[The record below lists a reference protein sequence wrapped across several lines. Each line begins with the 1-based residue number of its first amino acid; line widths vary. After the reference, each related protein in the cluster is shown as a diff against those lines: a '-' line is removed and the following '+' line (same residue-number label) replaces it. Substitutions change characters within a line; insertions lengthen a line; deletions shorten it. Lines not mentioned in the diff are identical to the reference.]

1 MRLLIHILSTKL
13 WLLIIIVSILTYY
26 SPFYLQVPT
35 WVPRLFLGMV
45 IFLTGLT
52 MNVDSLRSLRYK
64 KKELLIV
71 TVLKW
76 SVTVLISILL
86 AYSFY
91 STQPDLAAGTI
102 LSGTVPSATAATLYT
117 FVAGGNA
124 SLVIAASLLDVAI
137 SPIITPLAMLGL
149 AQHQVAI
156 SFWDLLQSFFLIVIG
171 PLFLGLSIQRMFPQ
185 VTETSPIII
194 RSGSSLSLLLVI
206 HTLVG
211 DGKDQFHEEWLLLG
225 KMILVSFLQILIP
238 MIIAYYLSRFFTLSD
253 GDTKAVM
260 FQVSLCNT
268 ALAAIL
274 AFDMIGGAGAIPPTI
289 NLIINLSLGALISN
303 AMAKR
308 YKLAN
313 LENTDS

>member
-1 MRLLIHILSTKL
+1 MIRFLVHILSTKL
-13 WLLIIIVSILTYY
+13 WLLIVMVSILTYY
-26 SPFYLQVPT
+26 SPFYLQVPS

-52 MNVDSLRSLRYK
+52 MNVDSLRSIRYK

-71 TVLKW
+71 TLLKW
-76 SVTVLISILL
+76 SVTVLISIIL

-91 STQPDLAAGTI
+91 SNQPEIAAGTI

-149 AQHQVAI
+149 ADHQVTI
-156 SFWDLLQSFFLIVIG
+156 SFWNLLQSFFLIVIG
-171 PLFLGLSIQRMFPQ
+171 PLFLGLMTQRIFPQ
-185 VTETSPIII
+185 VTQTSPIII
-194 RSGSSLSLLLVI
+194 KSGSSLSLLLVI

-211 DGKDQFHEEWLLLG
+211 DGKYHFQEEWLLLG
-225 KMILVSFLQILIP
+225 KMIFVSFLQILIP
-238 MIIAYYLSRFFTLSD
+238 MVIAYYLSKYLSLSD
-253 GDTKAVM
+253 EDTKAVM

-274 AFDMIGGAGAIPPTI
+274 AFDMIGGAGAIPPII

-303 AMAKR
+303 SMAK
-308 YKLAN
+308 LNELVA
-313 LENTDS
+313 L

>member
-1 MRLLIHILSTKL
+1 M
-13 WLLIIIVSILTYY
+13 VSILTYY
-26 SPFYLQVPT
+26 SPFYLQVPS

-52 MNVDSLRSLRYK
+52 MNVNSLRSLRYK
-64 KKELLIV
+64 KKELMIV
-71 TVLKW
+71 TALKW
-76 SVTVLISILL
+76 SVTVIISILL
-86 AYSFY
+86 AYLFY
-91 STQPDLAAGTI
+91 SEQPEIAAGTI

-137 SPIITPLAMLGL
+137 SPIITPVAMLGL
-149 AQHQVAI
+149 AEHQVTI
-156 SFWDLLQSFFLIVIG
+156 SFWNLLQSFLLIVIG
-171 PLFLGLSIQRMFPQ
+171 PLFIGLMTQRIFPQ
-185 VTETSPIII
+185 VTQTSPIII

-211 DGKDQFHEEWLLLG
+211 DGKDYFRGEWLLLG
-225 KMILVSFLQILIP
+225 QMILVSSIQILIP
-238 MIIAYYLSRFFTLSD
+238 MIIAYYLSKFFSLSD
-253 GDTKAVM
+253 EDTKAAM

-274 AFDMIGGAGAIPPTI
+274 AFDMIGGAGAIPPII

-303 AMAKR
+303 AMAKQF
-308 YKLAN
+308 KLVDA
-313 LENTDS
+313 TSP